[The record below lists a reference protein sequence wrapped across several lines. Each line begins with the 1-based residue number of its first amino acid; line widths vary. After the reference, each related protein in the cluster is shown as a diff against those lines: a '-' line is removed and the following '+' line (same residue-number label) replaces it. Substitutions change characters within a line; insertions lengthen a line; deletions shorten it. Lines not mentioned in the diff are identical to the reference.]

1 MTLTV
6 LLILA
11 GFAAS
16 DEAPAR
22 ATTGANKD
30 DAPPATTAAA
40 TPPRT
45 DTFFEAV
52 RKKLSVARPTPLLIP
67 SPPASPSPDSEESGE
82 RQLTNRRTGVTC
94 TMRIFPMRESVDPG
108 ATAGKAES
116 LPDPIVRNNASP
128 CVDGGGAVNAAR
140 RKSR

>member
-22 ATTGANKD
+22 ATTARKE
-30 DAPPATTAAA
+30 DAPPATIA
-40 TPPRT
+40 RT
-45 DTFFEAV
+45 DSFIQAV
-52 RKKLSVARPTPLLIP
+52 RKRLSVARPTPLLV
-67 SPPASPSPDSEESGE
+67 ASPFVSSSPDSEESTE

-94 TMRIFPMRESVDPG
+94 TMRIVPIQEPVDPG
-108 ATAGKAES
+108 AVGDRNIVDARP
-116 LPDPIVRNNASP
+116 PDAMVRNDVSP
-128 CVDGGGAVNAAR
+128 CIDGGGALNAGR
-140 RKSR
+140 RR

>member
-22 ATTGANKD
+22 ATTAAKKD
-30 DAPPATTAAA
+30 ETPPATIA
-40 TPPRT
+40 TTPRRT

-52 RKKLSVARPTPLLIP
+52 RKKIAVARPTPLLIP
-67 SPPASPSPDSEESGE
+67 SPSPSPSPEPGE
-82 RQLTNRRTGVTC
+82 RQLTNPRTGVTC
-94 TMRIFPMRESVDPG
+94 TMRIVSAQGSVDPG
-108 ATAGKAES
+108 AVAGNGTAEGF
-116 LPDPIVRNNASP
+116 PDSIVRNDVSP
-128 CVDGGGAVNAAR
+128 CVDGGGTINAASPKR
-140 RKSR
+140 R